1 MNHISLE
8 RYKAVREKYGL
19 HSSWAVWAEETD
31 TVKSNMEDISFFD
44 DDSIVEQLNPNNI
57 LVGLNISG
65 YIPKSFENFHG
76 KGGGAYKI
84 RYATK
89 DTPLWGAYI
98 TDIIK
103 DFPERIATNVRSYL
117 KDNKEFVEKNILS
130 FEQEIEDIGAV
141 NPTIY
146 AFGNDAFSILDEHL
160 GSKYS
165 IKKLMH
171 YSHFVGKEKYRE
183 HVLEVINDSP

>member
-1 MNHISLE
+1 LNHISLE

-19 HSSWAVWAEETD
+19 HSSWAIWSDPTD

-44 DDSIVEQLNPNNI
+44 EDSIVEQLNPNNI

-76 KGGGAYKI
+76 RGGGAYKI

-89 DTPLWGAYI
+89 GTDLWGAYL

-103 DFPERIATNVRSYL
+103 DYPERMATNVRKYL
-117 KDNKEFVEKNILS
+117 RENKEIVEKNILS
-130 FEQEIEDIGAV
+130 FEQEIKDIGAV
-141 NPTIY
+141 NPKIY
-146 AFGNDAFSILDEHL
+146 AFGNDAYSILDEHL
-160 GSKYS
+160 GSKFY
-165 IKKLMH
+165 IRKLEH
-171 YSHFVGKEKYRE
+171 YSHYTGKEKYRE
-183 HVLEVINDSP
+183 LVLEAIGKL